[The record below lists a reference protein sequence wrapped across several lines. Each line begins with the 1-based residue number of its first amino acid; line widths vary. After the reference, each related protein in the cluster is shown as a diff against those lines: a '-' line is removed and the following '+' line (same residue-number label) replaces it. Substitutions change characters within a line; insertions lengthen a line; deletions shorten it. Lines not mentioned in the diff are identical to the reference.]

1 MANLIPK
8 IVYRLYGIKSAIL
21 PENIAAEDSI
31 PIPYAPEFDSY
42 SNAVSFYTDTMLINP
57 SFYNVGPGEFFKH
70 VFVGKSIIL
79 LPHGEDE
86 YSNESYTA
94 DLEEL

>member
-8 IVYRLYGIKSAIL
+8 IVYRLYGIKAAIL
-21 PENIAAEDSI
+21 PEDINAEDSI

-42 SNAVSFYTDTMLINP
+42 ENAVSFYTDTMLINAG
-57 SFYNVGPGEFFKH
+57 FYKVGPGEFFKH

-79 LPHGEDE
+79 LPNGED
-86 YSNESYTA
+86 SYASEPYVGT
-94 DLEEL
+94 LEQL